1 MRFTHW
7 FTQNLYL
14 LLYFLNLILQL
25 LGLNHKNFALAELSA
40 WQMIFMKMRDGVST
54 LTDNCPLNY

>member
-14 LLYFLNLILQL
+14 LLYFLNLIPYL
-25 LGLNHKNFALAELSA
+25 LDLNHKSCTLANLSV
-40 WQMIFMKMRDGVST
+40 WQMIFMRMNEGVFT
-54 LTDNCPLNY
+54 LTDNCP